1 MTMMLEYM
9 PTVCPYCGCG
19 CGIHLVVKDGRIIG
33 VEPWKE
39 HPVNEG
45 KNCPKGRNAFHF
57 LYAEGRLERPLVRE
71 NGSFRQASWEEA
83 LGMIAA
89 RLTDADPG
97 SVGFINSGKL
107 SNEDLYVLQKLVR
120 CALKT
125 NNMDNCSR
133 FCHSTTVPA
142 LVSTVGSGVMSTS
155 QIDIEGADCIL
166 VAGVNVKETYPL
178 IARRILRVKQR
189 GAKVIVVDPRETV
202 TATELGDIHL
212 QLRPGTDVAL
222 VNAMIKTIIKE
233 GLEDDGFILART
245 QGIEGLKAYLAEAD
259 LDELSALAGVPLDA
273 IREAARTYAKGER
286 SCILYNAGIAQHA
299 AGIGNIQA
307 LADLALLT
315 GNYGKPGTGVN
326 PLRGHLNGEGF
337 GDMGPLPV
345 FYPGFA
351 PVNGETAAQFERH
364 WGVSGM
370 PAEPGMSYMDMLEK
384 CDVLYVIGA
393 NPMASAPDTGRV
405 KALLSSKAFLV
416 VQDLFMTETAA
427 LADVVLP
434 AAAWAEKDGTV
445 TEVDRRV
452 QRTGKAIDPPGE
464 AKPDWVVFCEL
475 AGIMGAEGGFS
486 YSSASDV
493 FEEIRRTVPQYAGIT
508 YERLERAGGIQ
519 WPCPSENHP
528 GTPTMFVGRFAT
540 PDGLGHFQV
549 VQYGDPAETTDAE
562 YPYVLTNGRLIFHFH
577 TGTMSRRTKRLDD
590 EAPTGFVEINRRD
603 ARETGIV
610 DGQQVRVISRR
621 GKVTATARVTD
632 DIRCGVL
639 FMPWHFAES
648 GPNILTGPSAGPPSK
663 MPEFKFCAARI
674 EAVR

>member
-1 MTMMLEYM
+1 MTMMLDYT

-57 LYAEGRLERPLVRE
+57 LYAQGRLERPLVRD
-71 NGSFRQASWEEA
+71 NGALRETSWEEA
-83 LGMIAA
+83 LEIVAA

-97 SVGFINSGKL
+97 SVGFVNSGKL

-142 LVSTVGSGVMSTS
+142 LVSTVGSGVMPTS
-155 QIDIEGADCIL
+155 QTDIEQADCIL
-166 VAGVNVKETYPL
+166 IAGVNVKETYPL
-178 IARRILRVKQR
+178 IARRILRARRR
-189 GAKVIVVDPRETV
+189 GTRVIVADPRR
-202 TATELGDIHL
+202 TATARHLADIHL
-212 QLRPGTDVAL
+212 QLKAGTDVAL
-222 VNAMIKTIIKE
+222 ANAMSKVIIEE
-233 GLEDDGFILART
+233 GLQDDGFIITRT
-245 QGIEGLKAYLAEAD
+245 QGVEGLKAYLAAAD
-259 LDELSALAGVPLDA
+259 LDELSELADVPLDM
-273 IREAARTYAKGER
+273 IREAARTYARAER
-286 SCILYNAGIAQHA
+286 SCILYNAGIAQHV

-307 LADLALLT
+307 LANLALLT

-351 PVNGETAAQFERH
+351 PVNGETAARFERH
-364 WGVSGM
+364 WGVAGLPS
-370 PAEPGMSYMDMLEK
+370 EPGMSYMDMLEK

-405 KALLSSKAFLV
+405 EALLSRKAFLV
-416 VQDLFMTETAA
+416 VQDIFMTETAA

-452 QRTGKAIDPPGE
+452 QRIGKAIDPPGE
-464 AKPDWVVFCEL
+464 AKPDWEVFCKL
-475 AGIMGAEGGFS
+475 AKMMGAQGGFD
-486 YSSASDV
+486 YGCAEDV
-493 FEEIRRTVPQYAGIT
+493 FEEIRKTVRQYAGIT
-508 YERLERAGGIQ
+508 YKRLERAGGIQ
-519 WPCPSENHP
+519 WPCPSEDHA
-528 GTPTMFVGRFAT
+528 GTRTMFVDRFAT
-540 PDGLGHFQV
+540 PDGSGHFQIV
-549 VQYGDPAETTDAE
+549 EYRGPVEVTDQE

-577 TGTMSRRTKRLDD
+577 SGTMSRRTKRLDD
-590 EAPTGFVEINRRD
+590 EAPTGFVEMNSQD
-603 ARETGIV
+603 ARETGIA
-610 DGQQVRVISRR
+610 DGQAVRVISRR
-621 GKVTATARVTD
+621 GKVTAMARVTD
-632 DIRCGVL
+632 DIRRGVL
-639 FMPWHFAES
+639 FMPWHFSES
-648 GPNILTGPSAGPPSK
+648 GPNVLTGPSAGPPSK

>member
-1 MTMMLEYM
+1 MMLDYT

-19 CGIHLVVKDGRIIG
+19 CGIHLVVRDGRIIG

-57 LYAEGRLERPLVRE
+57 LYAQGRLQRPLVRD
-71 NGSFRQASWEEA
+71 NGAFREASWEEA
-83 LGMIAA
+83 LEIIAT
-89 RLTDADPG
+89 RLADADPD
-97 SVGFINSGKL
+97 SVGFVNSGKL

-142 LVSTVGSGVMSTS
+142 LVSTVGSGVMATS
-155 QIDIEGADCIL
+155 QTDIEQADCVL
-166 VAGVNVKETYPL
+166 LAGVNVKETYPL
-178 IARRILRVKQR
+178 IARRILRAKRR
-189 GAKVIVVDPRETV
+189 GTRVLVIDPRR
-202 TATELGDIHL
+202 TATARHLADLHL
-212 QLRPGTDVAL
+212 QLNAGTDVAL
-222 VNAMIKTIIKE
+222 ANAMIKMIIAE
-233 GLEDDGFILART
+233 GLEDRDFIARRT
-245 QGIEGLKAYLAEAD
+245 QGLEELQAYLATAD
-259 LDELSALAGVPLDA
+259 LSELSELTGVSLNA
-273 IREAARTYAKGER
+273 IREAAHTYAQAER
-286 SCILYNAGIAQHA
+286 SCTLYNAGIAQHA

-307 LADLALLT
+307 LANLALLT

-351 PVNGETAAQFERH
+351 PVNRETAARFERH
-364 WGVSGM
+364 WGVAGLPS
-370 PAEPGMSYMDMLEK
+370 EPGMSYMDMLEK

-405 KALLSSKAFLV
+405 EALLVSKEFLV
-416 VQDLFMTETAA
+416 VQDIFMTRTAE

-452 QRTGKAIDPPGE
+452 QRIGKAVDPPGE
-464 AKPDWVVFCEL
+464 AKPDWRVFCEL
-475 AGIMGAEGGFS
+475 ARMMKAEGGFD
-486 YSSASDV
+486 YASAEGV
-493 FEEIRRTVPQYAGIT
+493 FEEIRKAVPQYAGIT
-508 YERLERAGGIQ
+508 YERLEQAGGIQ
-519 WPCPSENHP
+519 WPCPSEDHF
-528 GTPTMFVGRFAT
+528 GTATMFVDRFAT

-549 VQYGDPAETTDAE
+549 VEYKDPAEITDEE

-590 EAPTGFVEINRRD
+590 EAPNGFVEMNSQD
-603 ARETGIV
+603 AREMGID
-610 DGQQVRVISRR
+610 DGQEVRVISRR
-621 GKVTATARVTD
+621 GTVTATARVTD
-632 DIRCGVL
+632 DIRRGML
-639 FMPWHFAES
+639 FMPWHFPES
-648 GPNILTGPSAGPPSK
+648 GPNVLTGPSAGPPSK